1 MSRNVSFPSPTPRQ
15 RDAKLGHHITK
26 CYFVL
31 ALGKERHLVTHET
44 KRYYLQARLYPGAQ
58 RAAGGGHL
66 PALSVALLCLGC
78 TSCSLHAEASREQC
92 WRPQA
97 SNPRCRGASASQG
110 PPKSQDSCCLATL
123 VMCTAPTFPW
133 WFLTSH
139 TWDSQPS
146 WSPGT
151 VSAPG
156 PTGVKGGWFPKEKQ
170 ELLPPKKALGLG
182 NERPWACSG
191 VYVFPGAQSRAH
203 ERKRRWK
210 RAGCPLSFPEGQPPA
225 LACFPKGHFPLDLGG
240 WVQVPLP
247 SLLPLPSLSHFLGS
261 KRAISSSSCAPHTEH
276 TAGATVCFGL
286 RSAQSSS
293 FPRLIG
299 ALPRCTIRQ
308 VSPLYSSSRDSGE
321 SQKDTVGWGP
331 AHTPHPP

>member
-1 MSRNVSFPSPTPRQ
+1 MKPKGSSFRPGWIQVLREQQVEAICQLSVWLSSALAAPGAPSMERP
-15 RDAKLGHHITK
+15 LENSVGGH
-26 CYFVL
+26 
-31 ALGKERHLVTHET
+31 
-44 KRYYLQARLYPGAQ
+44 QAR
-58 RAAGGGHL
+58 
-66 PALSVALLCLGC
+66 
-78 TSCSLHAEASREQC
+78 
-92 WRPQA
+92 
-97 SNPRCRGASASQG
+97 NPRCRGALAFQG

-156 PTGVKGGWFPKEKQ
+156 PTGVKGGGSQRKSRSCCHQ
-170 ELLPPKKALGLG
+170 KKALGLG
-182 NERPWACSG
+182 SERPWACSG
-191 VYVFPGAQSRAH
+191 VYVFPGAQSRAQ

-210 RAGCPLSFPEGQPPA
+210 RAGCSLSLPEGQPPV
-225 LACFPKGHFPLDLGG
+225 LACFPEAHFPHDLGG

-261 KRAISSSSCAPHTEH
+261 KRATSSSSCAPHTEH

-299 ALPRCTIRQ
+299 ALPRCTTRQ

-331 AHTPHPP
+331 THTPHPLWCLEGPRGREDGVLAPTGY